1 MEPRYIGGQAVMEGV
16 MMRNGNRVSIAVR
29 KPDGQIEI
37 ETEERVSLSQTY
49 PVLGLPLVRGAVVLV
64 ESTVLGMQA
73 LTRSANMSTGEDE
86 EELTGWQLTLTLLAS
101 FVLAVFLFVLAPV
114 YAAKWLSDSG
124 VSFAAAEGA
133 VRLAV
138 FVGYIGL
145 ISRMKEIRRV
155 FEYHGAEHKT
165 INCYEAGD
173 PLTVD
178 NVRRHTL
185 LHKRCGTS
193 FLLFVVLISIF
204 LFSFFSGEQLSMS
217 AKVGIRIALLPVIA
231 GLAYELIRWSARQS
245 SQWSLWFIAPG
256 LMMQKLTTREPDDSQ
271 IEVAIASVLAVLSPE
286 QPVVCVKESFE
297 LVEAANEGT

>member
-1 MEPRYIGGQAVMEGV
+1 MEGV